1 MSDFTTLF
9 AETLNATIAKMVDA
23 AMLTKSAEI
32 AFLEERVIKLESQV
46 ADLTIESAKML
57 DNMQDEDAISSI
69 VEQAIENYDFTSIV
83 KQAVDTDD
91 LFERREFDDA
101 VRDVIASALRR

>member
-9 AETLNATIAKMVDA
+9 AETLNATISKMVA
-23 AMLTKSAEI
+23 EAMLAKSADI

-46 ADLTIESAKML
+46 ADLTIESAKH
-57 DNMQDEDAISSI
+57 QDEDAISSI